1 MNIDHQIFLFD
12 FATGREVRIMPQTL
26 ACIHTSMVFI
36 NVETMMND
44 IFKEIMPNV
53 RRINIVD
60 DSLLADVMAA
70 GKITQPVTK
79 RMCAYVQAAEESGAD
94 AILSLCSSLGPTIDI
109 ARPLVNIPVIK
120 IDDPMAEEAA
130 RSAKRI
136 GVMATVLTTLAPT
149 VDLIRSKATA
159 INKELQIEPAL
170 VEGAFQILMSGDR
183 DRHDRMVAEAAQKLA
198 TKVDIIVLAQASMTR
213 LVPSLNQKTGLRVLS
228 SPRLAIEYTAKIL
241 DSLTK
246 H

>member
-1 MNIDHQIFLFD
+1 M
-12 FATGREVRIMPQTL
+12 AQTL

-44 IFKEIMPNV
+44 IFKEIMPKV
-53 RRINIVD
+53 RRINIID
-60 DSLLADVMAA
+60 DSLLADVMAS
-70 GKITQPVTK
+70 GKITQSITR

-136 GVMATVLTTLAPT
+136 GVMATVLTTLGPT
-149 VDLIRSKATA
+149 VDLIHSKASA
-159 INKELQIEPAL
+159 MNKEIHIEPTL

-183 DRHDRMVAEAAQKLA
+183 ERHDRMVAEEAQKLA
-198 TKVDIIVLAQASMTR
+198 SKVDVIVLAQASMTR
-213 LVPSLNQKTGLRVLS
+213 LVPILGQKTSLRILS
-228 SPRLAIEYTAKIL
+228 SPRMAIEYTAKIL
-241 DSLTK
+241 NSVSK
-246 H
+246 P

>member
-1 MNIDHQIFLFD
+1 M
-12 FATGREVRIMPQTL
+12 AQTL

-44 IFKEIMPNV
+44 IFKEIMPKV
-53 RRINIVD
+53 RRINIID
-60 DSLLADVMAA
+60 DSLLADVMAS
-70 GKITQPVTK
+70 GKITQSITR
-79 RMCAYVQAAEESGAD
+79 RMCTYVLAAEESGAD

-136 GVMATVLTTLAPT
+136 GVMATVLTTLGPT
-149 VDLIRSKATA
+149 VDLIRSKASA
-159 INKELQIEPAL
+159 MNKEIHIEPTL

-183 DRHDRMVAEAAQKLA
+183 ERHDRMVAEEAQKLA
-198 TKVDIIVLAQASMTR
+198 SKVDVIVLAQASMTR
-213 LVPSLNQKTGLRVLS
+213 LVPILGQKTSLRILS
-228 SPRLAIEYTAKIL
+228 SPRMAIEYTAKIL
-241 DSLTK
+241 NSVSK
-246 H
+246 P

>member
-1 MNIDHQIFLFD
+1 
-12 FATGREVRIMPQTL
+12 MPQTL

-44 IFKEIMPNV
+44 IFKEIMPKV

-60 DSLLADVMAA
+60 DSLLADVMSS
-70 GKITQPVTK
+70 GKITQSVT
-79 RMCAYVQAAEESGAD
+79 RRICTYVQAAEESGAD
-94 AILSLCSSLGPTIDI
+94 AILSLCSSLGPTIDV

-136 GVMATVLTTLAPT
+136 GVMATVLTTLGPT
-149 VDLIRSKATA
+149 VDLIRSKASA
-159 INKELQIEPAL
+159 MNKEIHIEPTL

-183 DRHDRMVAEAAQKLA
+183 ERHDRMVAEAAQKLA
-198 TKVDIIVLAQASMTR
+198 SKVDVIVLAQASMTR
-213 LVPSLNQKTGLRVLS
+213 LVPTLGQKTSLRILS
-228 SPRLAIEYTAKIL
+228 SPRLAIEYTAKVL
-241 DSLTK
+241 NSVSK
-246 H
+246 Q

>member
-1 MNIDHQIFLFD
+1 
-12 FATGREVRIMPQTL
+12 MPQTL

-44 IFKEIMPNV
+44 IFKEIMPKV

-60 DSLLADVMAA
+60 DSLLADVMAS
-70 GKITQPVTK
+70 GKITQSVTR
-79 RMCAYVQAAEESGAD
+79 RMCTYVQAAEESGAD
-94 AILSLCSSLGPTIDI
+94 AILSLCSSLGPTIDV

-136 GVMATVLTTLAPT
+136 GVMATVLTTLGPT
-149 VDLIRSKATA
+149 VDLIRSKASA
-159 INKELQIEPAL
+159 MNKEIHIEPTL

-183 DRHDRMVAEAAQKLA
+183 ERHDRMVAEAAQKLA
-198 TKVDIIVLAQASMTR
+198 SKVDVIVLAQASMTR
-213 LVPSLNQKTGLRVLS
+213 LVPTLGQKTSLRILS
-228 SPRLAIEYTAKIL
+228 SPRLAIEYTAKVL
-241 DSLTK
+241 NSVSK
-246 H
+246 Q

>member
-1 MNIDHQIFLFD
+1 MSQS
-12 FATGREVRIMPQTL
+12 L

-44 IFKEIMPNV
+44 IFKEVMPNV

-79 RMCAYVQAAEESGAD
+79 RMCAYVQAAEASGAD

-120 IDDPMAEEAA
+120 IDDPMAEEAV

-136 GVMATVLTTLAPT
+136 GVMATVLTTLGPT

-159 INKELQIEPAL
+159 MKKELQIEPAL

-183 DRHDRMVAEAAQKLA
+183 ERHDRMVAEAAQRLA

-213 LVPSLNQKTGLRVLS
+213 LVPSLAQKTGLRILS
-228 SPRLAIEYTAKIL
+228 SPRLAIEYTAKVL
-241 DSLTK
+241 DSLPK

>member
-1 MNIDHQIFLFD
+1 
-12 FATGREVRIMPQTL
+12 MPQTL

-44 IFKEIMPNV
+44 IFKEIMPKV

-60 DSLLADVMAA
+60 DSLLADVMSS
-70 GKITQPVTK
+70 GKITQSVTR
-79 RMCAYVQAAEESGAD
+79 RMCTYVQAAEESGAD
-94 AILSLCSSLGPTIDI
+94 AILSLCSSLGPTIDV

-136 GVMATVLTTLAPT
+136 GVMATVLTTLGPT
-149 VDLIRSKATA
+149 VDLIRSKASA
-159 INKELQIEPAL
+159 MNKEIHIEPTL

-183 DRHDRMVAEAAQKLA
+183 ERHDRMVAEAAQKLA
-198 TKVDIIVLAQASMTR
+198 SKVDVIVLAQASMTR
-213 LVPSLNQKTGLRVLS
+213 LVPTLGQKTSLRILS
-228 SPRLAIEYTAKIL
+228 SPRLAIEYTAKVL
-241 DSLTK
+241 NSVSK
-246 H
+246 Q

>member
-1 MNIDHQIFLFD
+1 MSQS
-12 FATGREVRIMPQTL
+12 L

-44 IFKEIMPNV
+44 IFKEVMPNV

-79 RMCAYVQAAEESGAD
+79 RMCAYVQAAEASGAD

-136 GVMATVLTTLAPT
+136 GVMATVLTTLGPT

-159 INKELQIEPAL
+159 MKKELQIEPAL

-183 DRHDRMVAEAAQKLA
+183 ERHDRMVAEAAQRLA

-213 LVPSLNQKTGLRVLS
+213 LVPSLAQKTGLRILS
-228 SPRLAIEYTAKIL
+228 SPRLAIEHTAKVL
-241 DSLTK
+241 DSLPK

>member
-1 MNIDHQIFLFD
+1 M
-12 FATGREVRIMPQTL
+12 AQTL

-44 IFKEIMPNV
+44 IFKEIMPKV
-53 RRINIVD
+53 RRINIID
-60 DSLLADVMAA
+60 DSLLADVMAS
-70 GKITQPVTK
+70 GKITQSITR
-79 RMCAYVQAAEESGAD
+79 RMCTYVQAAEESGAD

-136 GVMATVLTTLAPT
+136 GVMATVLTTLGPT
-149 VDLIRSKATA
+149 VDLIRSKASA
-159 INKELQIEPAL
+159 MNKEIHIEPTL

-183 DRHDRMVAEAAQKLA
+183 ERHDRMVAEEAQKLA
-198 TKVDIIVLAQASMTR
+198 SKVDVIVLAQASMTR
-213 LVPSLNQKTGLRVLS
+213 LVPILGQKTSLRILS
-228 SPRLAIEYTAKIL
+228 SPRMAIEYTAKIL
-241 DSLTK
+241 NSVSK
-246 H
+246 P

>member
-1 MNIDHQIFLFD
+1 
-12 FATGREVRIMPQTL
+12 MPQTL

-44 IFKEIMPNV
+44 IFKEIMPKV

-60 DSLLADVMAA
+60 DSLLADVMAS
-70 GKITQPVTK
+70 GKITQSVTR
-79 RMCAYVQAAEESGAD
+79 RMCTYVQAAEESGAD
-94 AILSLCSSLGPTIDI
+94 AILSLCSSLGPTIDV

-136 GVMATVLTTLAPT
+136 GVMATVLTTLGPT
-149 VDLIRSKATA
+149 VDLIRSKASA
-159 INKELQIEPAL
+159 MNKEIHIEPTL

-183 DRHDRMVAEAAQKLA
+183 ERHDRMVAEEAQKLA
-198 TKVDIIVLAQASMTR
+198 SKVDVIVLAQASMTR
-213 LVPSLNQKTGLRVLS
+213 LVPILGQKTKLRILS
-228 SPRLAIEYTAKIL
+228 SPRMAIEYTAKIL
-241 DSLTK
+241 NSVSK
-246 H
+246 P